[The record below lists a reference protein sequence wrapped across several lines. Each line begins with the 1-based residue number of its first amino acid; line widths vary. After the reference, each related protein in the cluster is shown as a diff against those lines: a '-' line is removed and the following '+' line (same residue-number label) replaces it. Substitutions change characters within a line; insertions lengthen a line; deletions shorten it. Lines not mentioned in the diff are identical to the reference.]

1 MTDINNTSSG
11 ADTAV
16 MGFDRPSQ
24 TPPLLPGRMQDDIDT
39 WSTLVDRV
47 REAAQRRGW
56 TKAEVAR
63 RAGMA
68 SGTFSQWYSG
78 NYAGRLDRQN
88 DIISRWLDA
97 LDDQAALAATIP
109 TGPAFLRLKAAD
121 EIVQTLRWA
130 QLCPD
135 LVVITAGSG
144 VGKTAACSHY
154 LRTVPHSHMVTIS
167 PHTKT
172 VHGLLCAI
180 VETLG
185 INQRNPARYVEA
197 IGRRLETTGGGAL
210 LIVDEAQNLVDEAIN
225 QLRHFVDRHGCGI
238 ALVGNDE
245 IYSRFTKRSE
255 GPSYAQLKSRV
266 GKRLKR
272 TKPYPEDVAAYIDA
286 WGVTEPEAIR
296 FLTGIGMKGG
306 HLRQI
311 EKTMKLASML
321 ALGSGEGEVTL
332 QHIRSAWMNRDVE
345 DMA

>member
-238 ALVGNDE
+238 ALVRQRRDLQPLHQAIRG
-245 IYSRFTKRSE
+245 
-255 GPSYAQLKSRV
+255 AQLRAAQEPCGQTTEANQALPGGCRRLHRCLGRYRAGSHPVLDGHRHEGRASAPDRKNHEVGLNAGSRQ
-266 GKRLKR
+266 R
-272 TKPYPEDVAAYIDA
+272 
-286 WGVTEPEAIR
+286 
-296 FLTGIGMKGG
+296 
-306 HLRQI
+306 
-311 EKTMKLASML
+311 
-321 ALGSGEGEVTL
+321 
-332 QHIRSAWMNRDVE
+332 
-345 DMA
+345 